1 MEVFTINEL
10 IAKRKGNA
18 LKTRTTH
25 SRDRWA
31 LLKKQNNR
39 MITTHFINYAADTLA
54 ETNDGLTGSRIAEY
68 STAYAID
75 FDVEIPYPE
84 YPFPADLPNKRTAL
98 RENLKSFNPEQQFKI
113 IKELSELPHFE
124 NNVGVKDLKIKLI
137 SRYGCL
143 GEGNT
148 KEKINESLVEETQ
161 HWLSEY
167 PEVFKIYNDCL
178 EKHSNGIHKRNLL
191 DDLRLSLETLLKKV
205 LGNSKSL
212 ENQIADLGKYIN
224 ERKCS
229 KELHSMFLK
238 LIDYFSKYQ
247 NTYVKHNDNVN
258 DNEVEIIIEMA
269 SSFMKFIV
277 RIK

>member
-1 MEVFTINEL
+1 MIP
-10 IAKRKGNA
+10 
-18 LKTRTTH
+18 TT
-25 SRDRWA
+25 
-31 LLKKQNNR
+31 
-39 MITTHFINYAADTLA
+39 FINYAADTLA
-54 ETNDGLTGSRIAEY
+54 ETQYGLTGSRIAEY
-68 STAYAID
+68 SAAYAID
-75 FDVEIPYPE
+75 FDIEIPYPE

-98 RENLKSFNPEQQFKI
+98 RENLKAFSPEQKFKI

-124 NNVGVKDLKIKLI
+124 DNAGVKDLRIKLI
-137 SRYGCL
+137 SRYGTL
-143 GEGNT
+143 DEGNV
-148 KEKINESLVEETQ
+148 KEEINESLVEETQ

-167 PEVFKIYNDCL
+167 PDALKLYNDCL
-178 EKHSNGIHKRNLL
+178 EKHSNGIHQRNLL
-191 DDLRLSLETLLKKV
+191 DDLRLSLETLLKNV
-205 LGNSKSL
+205 LENGKSL

-224 ERKCS
+224 NRHGS
-229 KELHSMFLK
+229 KELNNMFLK